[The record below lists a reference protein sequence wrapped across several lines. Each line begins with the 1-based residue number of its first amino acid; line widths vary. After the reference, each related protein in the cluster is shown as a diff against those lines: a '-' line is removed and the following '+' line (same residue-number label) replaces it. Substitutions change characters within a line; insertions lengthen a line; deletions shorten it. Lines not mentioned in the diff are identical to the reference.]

1 MPRILEKIT
10 RISAIVVQNAAFR
23 GKRLQY
29 KLLKERKRENRSTE
43 DDISLAVFLFFGSLS
58 IVGGHD
64 ELAAAFIIL
73 N

>member
-1 MPRILEKIT
+1 MLHSE
-10 RISAIVVQNAAFR
+10 